1 MESSE
6 KMEKMN
12 PVVEHV
18 LTRCNDLEEELANL
32 RDELRCSE
40 E

>member
-1 MESSE
+1 MQSNCHKSEMKEESSE

-18 LTRCNDLEEELANL
+18 LTRWF
-32 RDELRCSE
+32 DEFEVSL
-40 E
+40 